1 MDIVILDGVRTP
13 MADYNG
19 VFSDVSAIELGAH
32 ASREVLARTG
42 VEPAEIDHV
51 IFGNALQTSGD
62 AIYGARHVGLKAGV
76 PVEVP
81 AVTVNRLCG
90 SGFESIVQA
99 AHRIL
104 LGEAKTVL
112 AGGME
117 NMSQAPFVIRGARK
131 GLRLGQG
138 ALEDSLMVALLDTQ
152 CGLYMAQTSDRVAA
166 KYGVT
171 REEQDAYA
179 LSSQQRAA
187 AAWAACR
194 LSEEVAPIE
203 VKAGRKTVRVE
214 KDDHLR
220 PDYHARGARGARAVL
235 WKGRTGHR
243 RKRVGHRG
251 RRGGGRGHVRRQRPR
266 EGTQAP
272 RPARLVGGRRRRTR
286 ADGNRSRPR
295 GPGGDRPGGASS
307 RTRSISG
314 RSTRRSP
321 ARSWASIRE
330 LGLDREKLN
339 VNGGAIALGHP
350 LGRHRDALHSDPPEG
365 NAPPRRPI
373 RCRGRV
379 HRRRPGN
386 RGGARIGIVS
396 RAAGVERTN
405 PRLSRPHGGRGHIS
419 PGAAV
424 QASSGFE
431 RRARHV

>member
-1 MDIVILDGVRTP
+1 MQDIVILDGVRTP

-19 VFSDVSAIELGAH
+19 AFADVSAIELGAH
-32 ASREVLARTG
+32 AAREALARSG
-42 VEPAEIDHV
+42 VEPGEIDHV

-76 PVEVP
+76 PLEVP

-90 SGFESIVQA
+90 SGFESIVQG

-117 NMSQAPFVIRGARK
+117 NMSQAPHVIRGARK

-187 AAWAACR
+187 AAWSACR
-194 LSEEVAPIE
+194 LSEEVAPID
-203 VKAGRKTVRVE
+203 VKVGKRTVRVE
-214 KDDHLR
+214 KDDHVR
-220 PDYHARGARGARAVL
+220 PDTTLEGLAALPPSFGKGGQVTAGNASGIVDGAAAVIVTSADNARA
-235 WKGRTGHR
+235 KGRKPLG
-243 RKRVGHRG
+243 
-251 RRGGGRGHVRRQRPR
+251 
-266 EGTQAP
+266 
-272 RPARLVGGRRRRTR
+272 RLVAWAVVGVEPELMGIGPAPAARAALAKAGLR
-286 ADGNRSRPR
+286 ADQIDLWEINEAFAGQIL
-295 GPGGDRPGGASS
+295 GVV
-307 RTRSISG
+307 
-314 RSTRRSP
+314 
-321 ARSWASIRE
+321 RE

-350 LGRHRDALHSDPPEG
+350 LGATG
-365 NAPPRRPI
+365 T
-373 RCRGRV
+373 RCTITLLKEM
-379 HRRRPGN
+379 RRRGS
-386 RGGARIGIVS
+386 RYGVAGACIGGGQGIAVVLE
-396 RAAGVERTN
+396 AG
-405 PRLSRPHGGRGHIS
+405 S
-419 PGAAV
+419 
-424 QASSGFE
+424 
-431 RRARHV
+431 